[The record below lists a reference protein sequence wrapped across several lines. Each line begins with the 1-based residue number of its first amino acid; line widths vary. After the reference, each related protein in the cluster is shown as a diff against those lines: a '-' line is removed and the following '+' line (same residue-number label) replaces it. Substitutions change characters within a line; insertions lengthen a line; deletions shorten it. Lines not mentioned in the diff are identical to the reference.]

1 MNWIEKKWLSL
12 GNPEFLQ
19 KYTESFKKTEGQI
32 GAFLQYKFD
41 SLQDGYIPFAVKDNI
56 AVSNFKLTCGSKM
69 LENLLSPYDAT
80 AVKKLT
86 AGNGIVVGKTALDE
100 FGMGSS
106 TTTSLLKET
115 KNPWDLSRVTGG
127 SSGGSAAAVA
137 SEMVP
142 FALGSDTGGSIR
154 QPASF
159 CGIYGLKPTYGT
171 VSRYG
176 LVSYASSLE
185 VIGILAKKVTVIK
198 NVYEII
204 RGKDDYDQTSV
215 DFRGSKKEIKKIGIL
230 GNLDVSNIERDV
242 HNSYQSSINRI
253 KKLGFEVSEVTF
265 PLFDYIAPAYY
276 TIATAEASAN
286 LARYNGVRFG
296 LRPDFSDNPDELV
309 RKSRSEGFG
318 DEVKLRILLGTYVL
332 RSGFQDEYYLKAQK
346 VRTAIRNELD
356 KLFRQVDLL
365 LLPVF
370 PTPPFSRDNPELD
383 PFQQKMADSYTCLAN
398 LAGVP
403 ALSIPS
409 AVTNNLPVGVQLM
422 GPSFSEE
429 NLFDLAE
436 KLEQQFPSP
445 SPPIKL
451 DEWSK

>member
-1 MNWIEKKWLSL
+1 
-12 GNPEFLQ
+12 
-19 KYTESFKKTEGQI
+19 
-32 GAFLQYKFD
+32 
-41 SLQDGYIPFAVKDNI
+41 
-56 AVSNFKLTCGSKM
+56 
-69 LENLLSPYDAT
+69 
-80 AVKKLT
+80 
-86 AGNGIVVGKTALDE
+86 
-100 FGMGSS
+100 
-106 TTTSLLKET
+106 
-115 KNPWDLSRVTGG
+115 
-127 SSGGSAAAVA
+127 
-137 SEMVP
+137 MVP

-154 QPASF
+154 QPAGF
-159 CGIYGLKPTYGT
+159 CGVYGLKPTYGT

-185 VIGILAKKVTVIK
+185 VIGILAKQVNVLK
-198 NVYEII
+198 NIYKII

-215 DFRGSKKEIKKIGIL
+215 DFQGTKKEIKKIGIFK
-230 GNLDVSNIERDV
+230 NLDAFNVHKDV
-242 HNSYQSSINRI
+242 HTSYQISIDRI
-253 KKLGFEVSEVTF
+253 KKSGIGISEVSF
-265 PLFDYIAPAYY
+265 SLFDYIAPAYY

-309 RKSRSEGFG
+309 RKARSEGFG
-318 DEVKLRILLGTYVL
+318 DEVKLRVLLGTFVL

-346 VRTAIRNELD
+346 IRTAIRNEMD
-356 KLFRQVDLL
+356 KLFQDVDLL

-370 PTPPFSRDNPELD
+370 PVPPFNRDNPELD

-409 AVTNNLPVGVQLM
+409 AVLNDLPVGVQLM

-429 NLFDLAE
+429 NLFTVAE
-436 KLEQQFPSP
+436 KLELQFPCP

-451 DEWSK
+451 DEWSE